1 MLNFYGTG
9 EASVQ
14 IFSKSDEKKMSSSNI
29 KVIIMPAAFQMEDIE
44 DSDEIDV
51 LTKVIEFYKKAYYA
65 YASNQ
70 QEMNALI
77 EEIQTFRNNT
87 SYPTD
92 DAFIPDSPYP
102 VTNKRLTAKFN
113 ELELRIGRMNKIP
126 IVTVL
131 HRREGT
137 DLHKLTGITD
147 YDGIVTIQFLATA
160 TYKAKDRWMIDGTTY
175 EPLMADGSK
184 PEDGMFI
191 SGATVSAIVNKDNQ
205 TINFKTGGKT
215 VLTGGTQTN
224 FAAVTSTKSDV
235 KSGKYFYNS
244 DGELEQGTM
253 LALNTNAGE
262 SSLLYGKTAY
272 DSEGNYMVGTLMQDK
287 ATAIPSSITKGL
299 MAYNEKGE
307 PIIGINTGN
316 YQMAVGTFTTPA
328 ALGETVAVHCGFIPK
343 YIFAVSYNNYYS
355 VGTYGIPIENQ
366 TTKNVWIGGMVQNY
380 QTPPAC
386 KEVFTPLVDG
396 FEVCFKE
403 TNMENGSTTINKNWF
418 TFFGGKYCHYV
429 AFG

>member
-215 VLTGGTQTN
+215 VLTGGT
-224 FAAVTSTKSDV
+224 
-235 KSGKYFYNS
+235 
-244 DGELEQGTM
+244 
-253 LALNTNAGE
+253 
-262 SSLLYGKTAY
+262 
-272 DSEGNYMVGTLMQDK
+272 
-287 ATAIPSSITKGL
+287 
-299 MAYNEKGE
+299 
-307 PIIGINTGN
+307 
-316 YQMAVGTFTTPA
+316 
-328 ALGETVAVHCGFIPK
+328 
-343 YIFAVSYNNYYS
+343 
-355 VGTYGIPIENQ
+355 
-366 TTKNVWIGGMVQNY
+366 
-380 QTPPAC
+380 
-386 KEVFTPLVDG
+386 
-396 FEVCFKE
+396 
-403 TNMENGSTTINKNWF
+403 
-418 TFFGGKYCHYV
+418 
-429 AFG
+429 